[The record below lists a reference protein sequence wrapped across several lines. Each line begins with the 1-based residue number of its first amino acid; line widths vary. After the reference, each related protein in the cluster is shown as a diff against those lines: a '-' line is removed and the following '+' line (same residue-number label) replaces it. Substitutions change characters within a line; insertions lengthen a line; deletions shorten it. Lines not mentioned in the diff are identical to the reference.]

1 MGTPPDVWHTAP
13 RRCLAVTRSI
23 SLLLL
28 LALATGCGADPDGP
42 DSGGGTDGG
51 AAADSAA
58 DDAASTDWFVDR
70 AAEAGLYFVHR
81 NGATGRYYYPEILPP
96 GVGLFDYDNDGD
108 LDAYLAQ
115 GHMLDADAAPDDAWI
130 PETAGA
136 PAGGRLFRNEL
147 IPGGTLGFTDVTE
160 ASGIDTGDAY
170 GLGVTAGDVDN
181 DGWIDL
187 FLTHFGPSRLYRN
200 NGDGTFTDIS
210 GDAGIAQSPQ
220 GFGVSAAFVDYDRD
234 GHLDLYVGYN
244 VNYTL
249 ANAIEC
255 TNVTGAREYCPPETY
270 GGMPDHLYRN
280 RGDGRFTDVSATAI
294 AGAQFG
300 PALGVVA
307 ADYNNDGWMDVYVA
321 NDATEN
327 LLWINQHDG
336 TFRDEAL
343 LAGAAVSGMGLAEAS
358 MGVDAGDFDNDGD
371 DDLFM
376 THITNE
382 GNNLYVNDGQG
393 GFTDRSTL
401 SGLGAGSLPYTGWG
415 ATWMDYDN
423 DGWLDLL
430 AVNGT
435 IMAARRDS
443 GRPFPYDQR
452 KTLFRN
458 LADGTFTDVSGQAG
472 PTFARSEVGRGAAFG
487 DVDNDGDIDV
497 LVGNDAGPAELLINQ
512 IGSQSHWFG
521 LRLVGDSATTGGR
534 DLQGARIALRR
545 AGEPTLWRRVR
556 TDGSYASANDP
567 RVVIGL
573 GSSDLSPS
581 VEVIWPDGATETW
594 RDLPI
599 DQYVTLQQNSAP

>member
-1 MGTPPDVWHTAP
+1 MGAPWDVWHTGA

-23 SLLLL
+23 SLLLFL
-28 LALATGCGADPDGP
+28 VLAAGCGADPNGP
-42 DSGGGTDGG
+42 DGGGGTDG
-51 AAADSAA
+51 AAVDSAA
-58 DDAASTDWFVDR
+58 NDAVSTDWFVDR
-70 AAEAGLYFVHR
+70 AADAGLDFVHR

-130 PETAGA
+130 PTPAGA
-136 PAGGRLFRNEL
+136 SAGGRLFRNEL
-147 IPGGTLGFTDVTE
+147 IPGGTLRFTDVTDG
-160 ASGIDTGDAY
+160 SGIDTGDAY
-170 GLGVTAGDVDN
+170 GLGITAGDIDN
-181 DGWIDL
+181 DGWVDL
-187 FLTHFGPSRLYRN
+187 FLTTFGPSRLYRS
-200 NGDGTFTDIS
+200 NGDGTFTDVS
-210 GDAGIAQSPQ
+210 RDAGIAQSPQ
-220 GFGVSAAFVDYDRD
+220 GFGVSAAFLDYDRD
-234 GHLDLYVGYN
+234 GYLDLYVGYN

-249 ANAIEC
+249 ANTIEC

-280 RGDGRFTDVSATAI
+280 TGDGRFTDVSATAI

-307 ADYNNDGWMDVYVA
+307 ADYNNDGWVDIYVA

-327 LLWINQHDG
+327 LLWINQGDG

-393 GFTDRSTL
+393 SFADRSTL

-458 LADGTFTDVSGQAG
+458 LADGTFTDVSAQAG
-472 PTFARSEVGRGAAFG
+472 AAFTRSEVGRGAAFG

-497 LVGNDAGPAELLINQ
+497 LVGNDAGSAELLINQ
-512 IGSQSHWFG
+512 IGSQSRWLG
-521 LRLVGDSATTGGR
+521 LRLIGDAATTGGR
-534 DLQGARIALRR
+534 DLQGARIAVRR
-545 AGEPTLWRRVR
+545 DGEPTLWRRVR

-567 RVVIGL
+567 RVVVGL
-573 GSSDLSPS
+573 GSSEVAPVVD
-581 VEVIWPDGATETW
+581 VIWPDGATETW